1 MVILKIT
8 NPISPEFECENPS
21 LKKKDAHLVRP
32 CERYKEMYSSC
43 RSVRH
48 RFHQY
53 YVYGE
58 LLDCNIYSGLYNS
71 CIDFR
76 NTNESK
82 HLDSIIEWERNFF
95 NTRLNTVKQNT
106 TWKPRTEPPKEFDKP
121 LPRHL
126 EKLHKDS
133 LFRDSQT

>member
-8 NPISPEFECENPS
+8 NPANPEFECEDPS
-21 LKKKDAHLVRP
+21 STKEDANLVRP

-43 RSVRH
+43 RSIRH

-58 LLDCNIYSGLYNS
+58 LLDCKIYSNLYNS
-71 CIDFR
+71 CIEFR
-76 NTNESK
+76 NKKEEK
-82 HLDSIIEWERNFF
+82 CLEPIIEWERNYFY
-95 NTRLNTVKQNT
+95 TRMQTVNQNK
-106 TWKPRTEPPKEFDKP
+106 TWVSRTEPPKDFEAP
-121 LPRHL
+121 LPAYL

-133 LFRDSQT
+133 LFRQT